1 MRKTTTHIRRAA
13 IMTASLTALAF
24 QGACGAQRTSELTTA
39 EQMLILEEIG
49 IESTLVGYEETL
61 LPVPG
66 PSLIAG
72 DWLAFQ
78 CAHAGGYFDRYE
90 WSPTYANVVSSD
102 FE

>member
-1 MRKTTTHIRRAA
+1 MRKTNTHIIRAA

-24 QGACGAQRTSELTTA
+24 QSACGSQRTAELSTS

-49 IESTLVGYEETL
+49 IESTLVGYEEAMSPET
-61 LPVPG
+61 G

-78 CAHAGGYFDRYE
+78 CAHAGGYFDRYD